1 MKVLI
6 TGGGGFLGSHLG
18 DGLLAAGHEV
28 TALDTS
34 PDLKVRHNL
43 DNPHFRYIKGS
54 IFDLDLLE
62 SLIRKCDL
70 AYHLAAVVGVEHYVE
85 DPFHVLN
92 VNVNGTQNVLKFAHR
107 YDKKIVFA
115 STSEVYGK
123 SKDAPFREDGDRLLG
138 STEIDRWCY
147 STSKA
152 VGEHFCFAYL
162 KLGLPVVIVRFFNVY
177 GPRLDRIDVGRVIT
191 IFMGQ
196 LLRGE
201 DLTVIGDGR
210 QTRSFTYVD
219 DAVKALIQAGVRPE
233 AVGKVVNIGNDT
245 ETSVL
250 QLAEAMIRAFPGLS
264 GKSGSKIKFVPQ
276 EKIYGN
282 SYEDIQRR
290 VPDIT
295 RMRTILGV
303 DPTISLEDGLRR
315 TIDWFQQ
322 DYEKGAVTSGEG
334 QS

>member
-43 DNPHFRYIKGS
+43 DNPSFRYIKGS

-62 SLIRKCDL
+62 SLIRKSDL
-70 AYHLAAVVGVEHYVE
+70 VYHLAAVVGVEHYVE

-107 YDKKIVFA
+107 YDKKLVFA

-123 SKDAPFREDGDRLLG
+123 SRDAPFREDGDRLLG

-201 DLTVIGDGR
+201 DLTVIGDGQ

-233 AVGKVVNIGNDT
+233 AVGKVINIGNDT

-250 QLAEAMIRAFPGLS
+250 QLAEAMIRAFPGT
-264 GKSGSKIKFVPQ
+264 GSKIKFVPQ

-315 TIDWFQQ
+315 TIDWFKQ

>member
-1 MKVLI
+1 MKILI

-18 DGLLAAGHEV
+18 DGFLAAGHEV

-34 PDLKVRHNL
+34 PDLKVRHNM
-43 DNPHFRYIKGS
+43 DNPKFRYIKGS
-54 IFDLDLLE
+54 IFDIDLLE
-62 SLIRKCDL
+62 SLIAKCDMV
-70 AYHLAAVVGVEHYVE
+70 YHLAAVVGVEHYVE

-107 YDKKIVFA
+107 YDKKMVFA

-152 VGEHFCFAYL
+152 VGEHFCFAYG

-201 DLTVIGDGR
+201 ELTVIGDGK

-219 DAVKALIQAGVRPE
+219 DAVAALIQAGLRPE
-233 AVGKVVNIGNDT
+233 AVGKIFNIGNDT

-250 QLAEAMIRAFPGLS
+250 ELAEAMMQAFPGT
-264 GKSGSKIKFVPQ
+264 GSKIKFVAQ

-282 SYEDIQRR
+282 SYEDIARR

-303 DPTISLEDGLRR
+303 DPTISLVDGLRR
-315 TIDWFQQ
+315 TIDWFKK
-322 DYEKGAVTSGEG
+322 DYEKGNVTSGEG

>member
-1 MKVLI
+1 MRVLI

-28 TALDTS
+28 MALDIA

-43 DNPHFRYIKGS
+43 GKAGFRYLKGS
-54 IFDLDLLE
+54 VFDADLLE
-62 SLIRKCDL
+62 SLVAKADL
-70 AYHLAAVVGVEHYVE
+70 VYHLAAVVGVEHYVE

-107 YDKKIVFA
+107 YDKRVVFA

-123 SKDAPFREDGDRLLG
+123 SRDTPFREDGDRLLG

-152 VGEHFCFAYL
+152 VGEHFCFAYG
-162 KLGLPVVIVRFFNVY
+162 KLGLPVVIVRFFNAY

-201 DLTVIGDGR
+201 DLTVIGDGK
-210 QTRSFTYVD
+210 QTRAFTYVD
-219 DAVKALIQAGVRPE
+219 DAVLALVRAGTLPE
-233 AVGKVVNIGNDT
+233 AVGRIFNIGTDR
-245 ETSVL
+245 ETTIL
-250 QLAEAMIRAFPGLS
+250 ELAETMIRAHPGTGFRVKL
-264 GKSGSKIKFVPQ
+264 VRQ
-276 EKIYGN
+276 EEVYGE
-282 SYEDIQRR
+282 SYEDIPRR
-290 VPDIT
+290 FPDIT

-303 DPTISLEDGLRR
+303 EPQVPLEEGLRR
-315 TIDWFQQ
+315 TIDWFRAAP
-322 DYEKGAVTSGEG
+322 EWSPRLT
-334 QS
+334 

>member
-43 DNPHFRYIKGS
+43 GNPGFHYIKGS

-62 SLIRKCDL
+62 SLIRKTDL
-70 AYHLAAVVGVEHYVE
+70 VYHLAAVVGVEHYVE

-107 YDKKIVFA
+107 YDKKMVFA

-152 VGEHFCFAYL
+152 VGEHFCFAYG
-162 KLGLPVVIVRFFNVY
+162 KLALPVVIVRFFNVY

-201 DLTVIGDGR
+201 DLTVIGDGK

-219 DAVKALIQAGVRPE
+219 DAVAALVQAGVRPE
-233 AVGKVVNIGNDT
+233 AVGKIFNIGNDR

-250 QLAEAMIRAFPGLS
+250 ELAEAMIRAYPYT
-264 GKSGSKIKFVPQ
+264 GSKIRFVPQ
-276 EKIYGN
+276 EQIYGN
-282 SYEDIQRR
+282 SYEDIARR

-303 DPTISLEDGLRR
+303 DPTIPLEDGLRR
-315 TIDWFQQ
+315 TIEWFRH
-322 DYEKGAVTSGEG
+322 DFEKGAGAGSSVTGEG
-334 QS
+334 QG

>member
-43 DNPHFRYIKGS
+43 ENPGFRYIKGS

-62 SLIRKCDL
+62 SLIRKSDL
-70 AYHLAAVVGVEHYVE
+70 VYHLAAVVGVEHYVE

-92 VNVNGTQNVLKFAHR
+92 VNVNGTQNVLKYAHR
-107 YDKKIVFA
+107 YDKKMVFA

-123 SKDAPFREDGDRLLG
+123 STDAPFREDGDRVLG
-138 STEIDRWCY
+138 STQIDRWCY

-152 VGEHFCFAYL
+152 VGEHFCFAYG
-162 KLGLPVVIVRFFNVY
+162 KLGMPVVIVRFFNVY

-201 DLTVIGDGR
+201 ELTVIGDGK

-219 DAVKALIQAGVRPE
+219 DAVAALIQAGVRPE
-233 AVGKVVNIGNDT
+233 AVGSIFNIGNDA
-245 ETSVL
+245 ETSVHE
-250 QLAEAMIRAFPGLS
+250 LAEAMIRAFPGT
-264 GKSGSKIKFVPQ
+264 GSKITFVPQ
-276 EKIYGN
+276 QQIYGN

-303 DPTISLEDGLRR
+303 EPTISLEDGLRR
-315 TIDWFQQ
+315 TIEWFKK
-322 DYEKGAVTSGEG
+322 DFEKGAVTSGEG
-334 QS
+334 NA

>member
-43 DNPHFRYIKGS
+43 DNPRFRYIKGS
-54 IFDLDLLE
+54 IFDTDLLE
-62 SLIRKCDL
+62 NFVAKCDL
-70 AYHLAAVVGVEHYVE
+70 IYHMAAVVGVEHYVE

-92 VNVNGTQNVLKFAHR
+92 VNVNGTQNVLRYAHR
-107 YDKKIVFA
+107 YDKKLVFA
-115 STSEVYGK
+115 STSEIYGK
-123 SKDAPFREDGDRLLG
+123 SKDVPFREDGDRVLG

-152 VGEHFCFAYL
+152 VGEHFCFAYGR
-162 KLGLPVVIVRFFNVY
+162 LGLPMVIVRFFNVY

-219 DAVKALIQAGVRPE
+219 DAVAALIEVGTRQE
-233 AVGKVVNIGNDT
+233 AVGKIFNIGVDR
-245 ETSVL
+245 ETSIL
-250 QLAEAMIRAFPGLS
+250 ELAEAMIRAYPT
-264 GKSGSKIKFVPQ
+264 GSKIKFVHQ
-276 EKIYGN
+276 EEIYGHY
-282 SYEDIQRR
+282 YEDIGRR

-295 RMRTILGV
+295 RMRTILGIE
-303 DPTISLEDGLRR
+303 PRISLEDGLRR
-315 TIDWFQQ
+315 TIEWFRA
-322 DYEKGAVTSGEG
+322 EVAAAPPHAAP
-334 QS
+334 

>member
-28 TALDTS
+28 TALDTA

-43 DNPHFRYIKGS
+43 DNPKFRYIKGS

-62 SLIRKCDL
+62 SLVAKADL
-70 AYHLAAVVGVEHYVE
+70 VYHLAAVVGVEHYVG
-85 DPFHVLN
+85 DPFQVLN
-92 VNVNGTQNVLKFAHR
+92 VNVNGTQNVLKLVHR
-107 YDKKIVFA
+107 YDKKMVFA

-123 SKDAPFREDGDRLLG
+123 SKDSPFREDGDRLLG

-152 VGEHFCFAYL
+152 VGEHFCFAYG

-201 DLTVIGDGR
+201 DLTVIGDGK

-219 DAVKALIQAGVRPE
+219 DAVAALIQAGLRPE
-233 AVGKVVNIGNDT
+233 AVGKIFNIGNDT

-250 QLAEAMIRAFPGLS
+250 ELAEAMIRACSDVSPKG
-264 GKSGSKIKFVPQ
+264 GSKITFVPQ
-276 EKIYGN
+276 EKIYGS
-282 SYEDIQRR
+282 SYEDIARR

-303 DPTISLEDGLRR
+303 EPTISLEDGLRK
-315 TIDWFQQ
+315 TIDWFRK
-322 DYEKGAVTSGEG
+322 DFAGGATAGEG

>member
-43 DNPHFRYIKGS
+43 GNPHFRYIKGS

-62 SLIRKCDL
+62 SLIAKSDL
-70 AYHLAAVVGVEHYVE
+70 VYHLAAVVGVEHYVE

-107 YDKKIVFA
+107 YDKKLVFA

-201 DLTVIGDGR
+201 DLTVIGDGQ

-233 AVGKVVNIGNDT
+233 AVGKVINIGNDT

-250 QLAEAMIRAFPGLS
+250 QLAEAMIRAFPGT
-264 GKSGSKIKFVPQ
+264 GSKIKFVPQ

-315 TIDWFQQ
+315 TIDWFKQ

>member
-43 DNPHFRYIKGS
+43 ENSGFRYIKGS

-62 SLIRKCDL
+62 SLIRKSDL
-70 AYHLAAVVGVEHYVE
+70 VYHLAAVVGVEHYVE

-92 VNVNGTQNVLKFAHR
+92 VNVNGTQNVLKYAHR
-107 YDKKIVFA
+107 YDKKMVFA

-123 SKDAPFREDGDRLLG
+123 STHAPFREDGDRVLG

-152 VGEHFCFAYL
+152 VGEHFCFAYG
-162 KLGLPVVIVRFFNVY
+162 KLGMPVVIVRFFNVY

-201 DLTVIGDGR
+201 ELTVIGDGK

-219 DAVKALIQAGVRPE
+219 DAVAALLQAGMKPE
-233 AVGKVVNIGNDT
+233 AVGSIFNIGNDA
-245 ETSVL
+245 ETSVHE
-250 QLAEAMIRAFPGLS
+250 LAEAMIRAFPGT
-264 GKSGSKIKFVPQ
+264 GSKITFVPQ
-276 EKIYGN
+276 QQIYGN

-303 DPTISLEDGLRR
+303 EPTISLEDGLRR
-315 TIDWFQQ
+315 TIEWFKK
-322 DYEKGAVTSGEG
+322 DFEKGVVTSGEG
-334 QS
+334 QA

>member
-18 DGLLAAGHEV
+18 DGLLAAGHQV
-28 TALDTS
+28 VALDVA

-43 DNPHFRYIKGS
+43 GNPAFRYIKGS
-54 IFDLDLLE
+54 VFDTDLME
-62 SLIRKCDL
+62 SLVVKTDL
-70 AYHLAAVVGVEHYVE
+70 VYHLAAVVGVEHYVE

-107 YDKKIVFA
+107 YDKRLVFA

-123 SKDAPFREDGDRLLG
+123 SRDTPFREDGDRLLG

-152 VGEHFCFAYL
+152 VGEHFCFAYG
-162 KLGLPVVIVRFFNVY
+162 KLGLPVVIVRFFNAY

-201 DLTVIGDGR
+201 DLTVIGDGT
-210 QTRSFTYVD
+210 QTRAFTYVD
-219 DAVKALIQAGVRPE
+219 DAVLALIRAGTLPE
-233 AVGKVVNIGNDT
+233 AVGRIFNIGSDR
-245 ETSVL
+245 ETTIRE
-250 QLAEAMIRAFPGLS
+250 LAETMIRACPGT
-264 GKSGSKIKFVPQ
+264 GSNVKLVRQ
-276 EKIYGN
+276 EDVYGD
-282 SYEDIQRR
+282 SYEDIPRR

-295 RMRTILGV
+295 RMRAILGV
-303 DPTISLEDGLRR
+303 EPRVALEEGLRR
-315 TIDWFQQ
+315 TIDWFRK
-322 DYEKGAVTSGEG
+322 EPEWSPRVT
-334 QS
+334 